1 MGAPDMAE
9 LNFTDSELPSRVRN
23 ALRAAVK
30 GDSDFYNQ
38 LVAVIHHKE
47 RLAADEVALLLA
59 CLKAVRGAV
68 SCIDIV
74 HHRALLAAIFGMS
87 LWNYGNDVMDA
98 LVGLLVSLAS
108 SSGEYV
114 DLCLDMLVVNFVPP
128 FTSPSATYFLELLK
142 KPHGLAKKSQV
153 LDRVHST
160 LKDIANVVPLS
171 PVRLEKIVRD
181 RMPNIYAKEPT
192 QLLCLNERKLLR
204 LWFSTMMQGAH
215 RLPFFVYAKAF
226 RKIHQDKTPFADAI
240 KRHIV
245 MYVENMLR
253 LEGGVMGELIG
264 STILVALVDRL
275 IELDVEIAWDDI
287 LQEDF
292 HKGIFDMELED
303 LNGNADDIEQD
314 SNELTREALIQRFF
328 SGNLVA
334 EKLDSLMVLTFEH
347 IKSCFESGRLAQ
359 VFEILLQSFQKTVLT
374 AYKAKFTQFVM
385 FYACSLDPENCGKM
399 FLNMLLDIFVS
410 SLNPEW
416 RMGAVAYLAS
426 YLARAKFVPVSFV
439 ADMLESVV
447 NWCFLYCKN
456 QDGDINPKAHK
467 VFYAGCQAI
476 MYVLCFRM
484 RQIVAIPRLKSQLL
498 LMRIEDVIRHPLRP
512 LQVCLPS
519 IVEEFLRLVK
529 ANGVFSL
536 PQSSVNF
543 GLLESENSMAFGGIK
558 RLDMFFPFDP
568 CLLKKCD
575 SYIRPNY
582 VYWSMVR
589 SSYDDDDDGEGMSY
603 EDEDE
608 DEDVAV
614 AYEGDGM
621 SIPDNGSRRSYDEE
635 NSDADEFE
643 YSLDKMSITPRDS
656 SSKFGGGQ
664 QRFMQMPSKIRPSMS
679 PESY

>member
-1 MGAPDMAE
+1 MGAPDMVE
-9 LNFTDSELPSRVRN
+9 LNFIDSELHYRVRN

-38 LVAVIHHKE
+38 LVAVIHHNN

-59 CLKAVRGAV
+59 CLKAVTGAV

-87 LWNYGNDVMDA
+87 LWNYGTDVMDA

-128 FTSPSATYFLELLK
+128 FASPSATNFLELLK
-142 KPHGLAKKSQV
+142 KPGGLAKKAQV

-181 RMPNIYAKEPT
+181 RMPNIYAKEP
-192 QLLCLNERKLLR
+192 
-204 LWFSTMMQGAH
+204 
-215 RLPFFVYAKAF
+215 
-226 RKIHQDKTPFADAI
+226 
-240 KRHIV
+240 HIV

-253 LEGGVMGELIG
+253 LEGGVMGELVG
-264 STILVALVDRL
+264 SNIIVALVDRL

-287 LQEDF
+287 LEEDF

-303 LNGNADDIEQD
+303 LNGNAGDVDQD

-347 IKSCFESGRLAQ
+347 IKSCFESGRLVQ

-399 FLNMLLDIFVS
+399 FLNMLLDIFLS

-439 ADMLESVV
+439 ADTLESVV
-447 NWCFLYCKN
+447 SWCFLYCKN

-536 PQSSVNF
+536 PQSPVNF
-543 GLLESENSMAFGGIK
+543 GLLESENSMAFGGLK

-589 SSYDDDDDGEGMSY
+589 SSYDDDDDGEGMS
-603 EDEDE
+603 DEDE
-608 DEDVAV
+608 DEDVGG

-621 SIPDNGSRRSYDEE
+621 SIPDNGSRRSYEEE

-643 YSLDKMSITPRDS
+643 YSLDKMSITPRDL
-656 SSKFGGGQ
+656 SSKFGGGLQ
-664 QRFMQMPSKIRPSMS
+664 NFMQMPSKIRPSMS
-679 PESY
+679 PESF

>member
-1 MGAPDMAE
+1 MGAPDVAE
-9 LNFTDSELPSRVRN
+9 LNFTDSEFAHHVRT

-30 GDSDFYNQ
+30 GDCDFYNQ

-47 RLAADEVALLLA
+47 RLAAEEM
-59 CLKAVRGAV
+59 CLKAVTGSV
-68 SCIDIV
+68 LCIDIV
-74 HHRALLAAIFGMS
+74 HHQTLLAAIFGMS
-87 LWNYGNDVMDA
+87 LWNYGTDVMDA
-98 LVGLLVSLAS
+98 LVELLVSLAS

-142 KPHGLAKKSQV
+142 QPHGLAKKTQV
-153 LDRVHST
+153 LHRVHST

-171 PVRLEKIVRD
+171 PVRLDKIVRD
-181 RMPNIYAKEPT
+181 RMPNIYAKEP
-192 QLLCLNERKLLR
+192 
-204 LWFSTMMQGAH
+204 
-215 RLPFFVYAKAF
+215 
-226 RKIHQDKTPFADAI
+226 
-240 KRHIV
+240 HIV

-253 LEGGVMGELIG
+253 LEGGVMGELVG
-264 STILVALVDRL
+264 STILVVLVDRL

-287 LQEDF
+287 LQDDF
-292 HKGIFDMELED
+292 QKGIFDMELED
-303 LNGNADDIEQD
+303 LDGHADGIERD

-334 EKLDSLMVLTFEH
+334 EKLDSLMVITFEH
-347 IKSCFESGRLAQ
+347 IKSCFESGRLVQ

-399 FLNMLLDIFVS
+399 FPNVLLNIFLS
-410 SLNPEW
+410 SPNPEW

-426 YLARAKFVPVSFV
+426 YLARAKFVPLSFV
-439 ADMLESVV
+439 VDMLESVV

-456 QDGDINPKAHK
+456 QEGDINPKAHK

-484 RQIVAIPRLKSQLL
+484 KQIVSVPRLKSQLL
-498 LMRIEDVIRHPLRP
+498 LMRIEEVLGHPLRS

-519 IVEEFLRLVK
+519 IVEEFLWLVK
-529 ANGVFSL
+529 VNGVFSL
-536 PQSSVNF
+536 PQSSVKF
-543 GLLESENSMAFGGIK
+543 GVLESEHSMAFGGLK
-558 RLDMFFPFDP
+558 RFDMFFPFDP
-568 CLLKKCD
+568 CLVRKCD
-575 SYIRPNY
+575 RYIRPNY

-589 SSYDDDDDGEGMSY
+589 SSYDEDDGECTS
-603 EDEDE
+603 DEDE
-608 DEDVAV
+608 PYAER
-614 AYEGDGM
+614 DGM
-621 SIPDNGSRRSYDEE
+621 SIPDDGRRSYDEE

-656 SSKFGGGQ
+656 SSKFGGGL
-664 QRFMQMPSKIRPSMS
+664 QRFVQMPSKIRPSMS
-679 PESY
+679 PESF